1 MSNNEHSQ
9 DPPPEGH
16 VRTDMQDLARRI
28 AGLSPEKRSA
38 LGKLFKGEGVN
49 ARVLP
54 IPRAD
59 RSGTLP
65 LSFAQRRLW
74 FLHQLDPGSLA
85 YVVPSAFRLS
95 GKLSLQALQQSLD
108 ELVGRHEVLRT
119 TYELRDGE
127 PAQVIAE
134 NVRVPLPVIDISG
147 GEESARLSE
156 MRRLAAEEA
165 ARPFDLAAGP
175 VLRASVLRLAE
186 EDHVLLL
193 TLHHIAYDGW
203 SVGILIG
210 ELCALYAAFVKG
222 EPAALPALPIQ
233 YADFAA
239 WQRQQLQGPVLDA
252 ELSFWRHQLEGFE
265 TLRLPTDR
273 PRPRVQA
280 FRGAVH
286 SRLLSREAT
295 ARLKELG
302 RTEGATPFVTF
313 LAAFA
318 ALLARYS
325 GQSDI
330 VLGTPVAGRSR
341 SEVEGLIGFFINSLV
356 VRAAVSGQETFRELL
371 WQVRDTMRASLQHQA
386 VPFDRLVDEL
396 QIPRDLSYNPIF
408 QVMFAL
414 QDAPWQERR
423 MPGLSLQLQP
433 GVTTTARIDLELN
446 LWEGPDGLVASFYY
460 NTDLFDGATIER
472 VAGHYERLV
481 AAVASRPDDR
491 VRWLPLLDAA
501 ETRTLV
507 RDFNAGS
514 SAYPSGASI
523 HALVEAQVRR
533 TPGAV
538 AVSFFGVD
546 LTYAQL
552 NARANKLARHLRRL
566 RAGRDTLVGVCLDRS
581 ADLVVAFLAILKA
594 GAGYLPLDPSYPR
607 ERLAF
612 MLADTTVPIVI
623 SNVHLSEGLPAH
635 AGTTLLVDRDWPLVD
650 GESAANLPD
659 ETDPDDV
666 AYVVYTSG
674 STGVPKGSAI
684 PHRAVNR
691 LVLNTN
697 YVALGPADRVAQASN
712 SAFDAATFE
721 IWGALLTGARLVGV
735 SRDVALSP
743 REFASELRDKR
754 ITALFLTTALFNQ
767 MTREAPG
774 AFAPLTH
781 VLFGGE
787 AVDVASVRAVLR
799 DVPPARLV
807 HVYGPTEN
815 TTFSTWHLVTSVPDD
830 AHTVPIGRTI
840 SNSQTYVL
848 DASLNLVPIGVTGE
862 LYVGGDGLARGYVAR
877 PDLTAEKFIPNPFDG
892 RPGARMYR
900 TGDLVR
906 LLPDGSIEFVGRA
919 DHQVKIHGFRIEPG
933 EIDAVLA
940 QHPAVEDAVVHVRE
954 DVPGDRRLVGYV
966 VWREDAAG
974 TEPGELRAYLKSRLP
989 EYMVPSAFVVLPAL
1003 PLSPN
1008 GKVDRRA
1015 LPAPAGERQV
1025 EDAYVEPRNEM
1036 EARIAAI
1043 WREALQIDRVGVR
1056 DNFFDLGGHSLLL
1069 VEVHRRLVEA
1079 VGPKVS
1085 VVDLFAYPTVEQLA
1099 RHLGGDS
1106 SRPAVLEAAQSRVSR
1121 RAAARSQSIA
1131 IVGMAGRFP
1140 GAADVDAFWRN
1151 LREGVE
1157 SIRVF
1162 TEAELRAAGVDER
1175 LLAHPDYVKARG
1187 VLDDAD
1193 LFDPQLFGY
1202 TPRDAELMD
1211 PQHRVF
1217 LECAWHAL
1225 DHAGCDPDRFDGLI
1239 GVYAG
1244 AGMNTYLFNLLSR
1257 PELMA
1262 SAGALQTVM
1271 SAGADF
1277 LPTRVSYKLNLHGP
1291 SVSVQTACSTSLV
1304 AVHQACQS
1312 LSNFECDMAL
1322 AGGVS
1327 ITVPLKSGYLYQ
1339 AESIASPDG
1348 HCRAFDA
1355 EARGTVSGNGAAVVV
1370 LKRLED
1376 AVADGDHI
1384 HAVIRGSAINND
1396 GSRKVGY
1403 TAPSV
1408 DGQAEAI
1415 ALAQAGAGV
1424 EPAEVSYVEAHG
1436 TGTPLGDPVEIA
1448 ALSRVFGDGL
1458 DRQVDCAIG
1467 SLKTNVGHMD
1477 AAAGVAGLIKTA
1489 LAIEHAELPP
1499 SLHFQEPN
1507 PKADFA
1513 STPLRVNA
1521 RFTQWTLPPGM
1532 RRIAGVSS
1540 FGIGGTN
1547 AHAVLEEAPRREPS
1561 SPSRPAQLLP
1571 LSART
1576 EAALDA
1582 ASAALATA
1590 LEANP
1595 AVPLA
1600 DIAYTL
1606 QTGRRELAWRR
1617 TIVCRTHDEAG
1628 EALRSPDRRLGGT
1641 NECRDGRP
1649 SVAFA
1654 FPGQGA
1660 QHPGMA
1666 VELYE
1671 TEPAFR
1677 DRVDACCDVLLAR
1690 HGLALRD
1697 VLLPPPGEVDRAA
1710 ARLER
1715 TDVTQ
1720 PALFVVEYALAQLW
1734 ISWGVTPEAM
1744 IGHSLG
1750 EYVAACLAGVFSLD
1764 DALDLVVKR
1773 GRLVAALPAGAMISV
1788 DLPAS
1793 ELARLAPDVAI
1804 AASNG
1809 PGLSVA
1815 SGPLESIA
1823 ALEGRLR
1830 GRGHAP
1836 RRLRTSHAFHSAMMD
1851 PAVESLRRH
1860 LGGVRLAAPR
1870 IPFVSNLTGT
1880 WISDA
1885 EATSP
1890 DYWARHMRETVR
1902 FDDGLA
1908 TFFAEPRRAVIEV
1921 GPGRTLTTLASRH
1934 KSRAADHVVAA
1945 SLPGVRDE
1953 STTAGESML
1962 AALGALW
1969 RAGLRPDWAG
1979 VHAGETRHKVIL
1991 PGYPFERR
1999 RYWIDARRPEGEPQ
2013 ALAVQ
2018 PLERWF
2024 AVPSWKR
2031 VPLLPGNATPRADR
2045 WLVFVDGGGLSESIV
2060 AELMSKGAEVATV
2073 RAGSRFEMPTAGAF
2087 LIDPRSAADYVALVR
2102 ELSARGFPRRIVHGW
2117 TLAPV
2122 KAGTSPDLTLGFHS
2136 LVFLLQALGEAQVIE
2151 PVHLTVVS
2159 TGVQDV
2165 TGRDRLIPA
2174 HAAVLGPV
2182 QAAPLE
2188 YPNLTACSIDVSL
2201 DEVDPASLAR
2211 AAVAESLAG
2220 GADAVLAYRGGHRW
2234 VQTIEDVALGPVALG
2249 QSRLRDRGVYMIVGG
2264 LGGVG
2269 LEIAEYLATAVSA
2282 RLVLVS
2288 RSAPSEAG
2296 AGPTFRSGASGAPD
2310 ASDAMTERVRR
2321 RRERVARLEALGAE
2335 VLVCT
2340 ADASSASEM
2349 ASVAARAES
2358 RFGPINGIIHT
2369 AGVPG
2374 GSVLQRLTPAQA
2386 AAVFSPKLH
2395 AAAVI
2400 EQFLDRP
2407 GLDFVVLSSSLIS
2420 YLPMAGRADYM
2431 AANACVDR
2439 FGREARSGTAP
2450 VIVVNWDTWRDV
2462 GMAVDTVDARQ
2473 PGLRGE
2479 PLAEGM
2485 RSADGVEAFSRILAS
2500 GLPQVLVSTYGSAA
2514 LARRHAAKQAPNVQE
2529 PAAAAPARPAVTLHP
2544 RPAMRTDYVAPTTA
2558 AERALVDIWESL
2570 LGIGPIGVLDNFF
2583 ELGGDSVVS
2592 IQIISRATMAGL
2604 RLTPKQV
2611 FDHQTVAE
2619 LAAIAAPAG
2628 ETLPVP
2634 REDEEQEGALALT
2647 PIQSWFFEQEIP
2659 FRNHFNQTILLS
2671 TPARLDVAALR
2682 AAVAALERRHGAL
2695 RLRCAEDAGTF
2706 RLTIAA
2712 PAAEPP
2718 VAVIDVSGLAED
2730 ERRARI
2736 ASAGTELQASLDLA
2750 DGPAYRVAYFADD
2763 RPGGGRLLFTAHHLA
2778 VDTIS
2783 WRIIVEDL
2791 TLAFEQ
2797 ASRGAAVALPAPTA
2811 SLRRWTRL
2819 LDDYAQAPEVQAQL
2833 PAWLAIA
2840 GRDVPALPVDF
2851 LTGGNTIASTSTV
2864 VSAFEPEETRQ
2875 LLQAVPRTYDTQIN
2889 DALLSALAVAF
2900 RSWTGSGTLLVD
2912 VEGHGRESIAGD
2924 VDISRT
2930 VGWFTTMY
2938 PLCLEVEEVRLP
2950 EQVLER
2956 VKDQVRQVP
2965 GRGIGYGLL
2974 RYLARN
2980 TAAVEALRQAR
2991 RAEVLFLYLGQ
3002 FDQRAQDAVTFGR
3015 ATEPVGPE
3023 RHQDAERAHLIE
3035 VTGVI
3040 RDGRLQVSWTYSTHR
3055 HRRETIAAL
3064 AGQFERAL
3072 REIVERSVSGA
3083 GRPSTPADFPHAG
3096 LDQASLDSLLSR
3108 LAGS

>member
-1 MSNNEHSQ
+1 MSNHEHSQ

-16 VRTDMQDLARRI
+16 VRKDMQDLARRI

-38 LGKLFKGEGVN
+38 LGKLFKGEGVD

-54 IPRAD
+54 IPRVD

-95 GKLSLQALQQSLD
+95 GKLSLPALQQALD
-108 ELVGRHEVLRT
+108 ELIARHEVLRT
-119 TYELRDGE
+119 TYELREGE

-134 NVRVPLPVIDISG
+134 NVRVSLPVIDIG
-147 GEESARLSE
+147 AGDDAERLSE

-175 VLRASVLRLAE
+175 VLRASVLRLAD

-210 ELCALYAAFVKG
+210 ELCALYSAFVKG
-222 EPAALPALPIQ
+222 EPAALPELPIQ

-252 ELSFWRHQLEGFE
+252 ELSFWRTQLDGIE

-295 ARLKELG
+295 ARLKEIG
-302 RTEGATPFVTF
+302 RAEGATPFATF
-313 LAAFA
+313 LAAFT
-318 ALLARYS
+318 ALLARYT
-325 GQSDI
+325 GQGDI

-356 VRAAVSGQETFRELL
+356 VRAAVTGNETFRELL
-371 WQVRDTMRASLQHQA
+371 SQVRDTMRASLQHQSL
-386 VPFDRLVDEL
+386 PFDRLVDEL
-396 QIPRDLSYNPIF
+396 QIQRDLSYNPIF

-423 MPGLSLQLQP
+423 MPDLSLKLQP

-460 NTDLFDGATIER
+460 NTDLFDGSTIER
-472 VAGHYERLV
+472 MAGHYERLV
-481 AAVASRPDDR
+481 AAAAARPDDR
-491 VRWLPLLDAA
+491 IRWIPLLDAA

-507 RDFNAGS
+507 RDFNVGS
-514 SAYPSGASI
+514 AVYPSGASI
-523 HALVEAQVRR
+523 QALFEAQARR

-546 LTYAQL
+546 LTYARL

-581 ADLVVAFLAILKA
+581 ADLVVSFLAILKA
-594 GAGYLPLDPSYPR
+594 GAGYLPLDPSYPQ

-612 MLADTTVPIVI
+612 MLADTAVPIVI
-623 SNVHLSEGLPAH
+623 SNVHLADVVPGH
-635 AGTTLLVDRDWPLVD
+635 AGATLLIDRDWAAID
-650 GESAANLPD
+650 NESAANLPD
-659 ETDPDDV
+659 TTDAEDV
-666 AYVVYTSG
+666 AYVIYTSG

-743 REFASELRDKR
+743 REFAAELRDKR

-799 DVPPARLV
+799 DVPPARLL

-815 TTFSTWHLVTSVPDD
+815 TTFSTWHLVTSVPED

-848 DASLNLVPIGVTGE
+848 DASLNLAPLGVTGE
-862 LYVGGDGLARGYVAR
+862 LYVAGDGLARGYFAR
-877 PDLTAEKFIPNPFDG
+877 PDLTAEKFVPNPFDG

-906 LLPDGSIEFVGRA
+906 LLPDGNLEFVGRV

-940 QHPAVEDAVVHVRE
+940 QHPAVKDAIVHVRE
-954 DVPGDRRLVGYV
+954 DAPGDRRLVGYI
-966 VWREDAAG
+966 VWQPEAAS
-974 TEPGELRAYLKSRLP
+974 TEPGELRGYLKSRLP

-1043 WREALQIDRVGVR
+1043 WREGLQIDRVGVH

-1069 VEVHRRLVEA
+1069 VEVHRQLVEA

-1099 RHLGGDS
+1099 RHLGGEA
-1106 SRPAVLEAAQSRVSR
+1106 SRPAALEAAQSRVSR
-1121 RAAARSQSIA
+1121 RAAAAGSKAVA

-1140 GAADVDAFWRN
+1140 GAGDVEAFWRN
-1151 LREGVE
+1151 LRDGVE
-1157 SIRVF
+1157 SIRAF
-1162 TEAELRAAGVDER
+1162 SDAELRAAGVDER

-1193 LFDPQLFGY
+1193 LFDPQFFGY

-1225 DHAGCDPDRFDGLI
+1225 ESAGCDPERFGGLI

-1355 EARGTVSGNGAAVVV
+1355 AARGTVSGNGAAVVV

-1424 EPAEVSYVEAHG
+1424 DPAEVTYVEAHG

-1448 ALSRVFGDGL
+1448 ALSRVFGNGL
-1458 DRQVDCAIG
+1458 DRQADCAIG

-1499 SLHFQEPN
+1499 SLHFREPN

-1521 RFTQWTLPPGM
+1521 RLTDWTLPAGM

-1547 AHAVLEEAPRREPS
+1547 AHAVLEEAPLRKAS

-1571 LSART
+1571 ISART

-1582 ASAALATA
+1582 ATGALAKY
-1590 LEANP
+1590 LESHS

-1600 DIAYTL
+1600 DVAHTL

-1617 TIVCRTHDEAG
+1617 TVVCRTHQD
-1628 EALRSPDRRLGGT
+1628 ALQSIRSQDRRLTGT
-1641 NECRDGRP
+1641 TECRDGHP
-1649 SVAFA
+1649 SVAFG

-1660 QHPGMA
+1660 QHAAMA
-1666 VELYE
+1666 VELYA
-1671 TEPAFR
+1671 TEAVFR
-1677 DRVDACCDVLLAR
+1677 DHVDACCDVLEAR

-1697 VLLPPPGEVDRAA
+1697 VLLPPPGGLDRAA

-1764 DALDLVVKR
+1764 DALDAVVKR
-1773 GRLVAALPAGAMISV
+1773 GRLIAALPAGSMISV

-1793 ELARLAPDVAI
+1793 ELARVAPDAAI
-1804 AASNG
+1804 AAANG
-1809 PGLSVA
+1809 PRLSVA
-1815 SGPLESIA
+1815 SGTPEAIA
-1823 ALEGRLR
+1823 ALEERLR
-1830 GRGHAP
+1830 ARGHAP
-1836 RRLRTSHAFHSAMMD
+1836 RRLHTSHAFHSAMMD
-1851 PAVESLRRH
+1851 PAVESLREH
-1860 LGGVRLAAPR
+1860 LAGVRLQAPR
-1870 IPFVSNLTGT
+1870 IPFVSNVTGT
-1880 WISDA
+1880 WITDA

-1890 DYWARHMRETVR
+1890 EYWARHLRETVR

-1908 TFFAEPRRAVIEV
+1908 ALFGEPRRALLEI

-1934 KSRAADHVVAA
+1934 QSRTPDHLVMA

-1953 STTAGESML
+1953 ATSAGESML
-1962 AALGALW
+1962 AALGSLW
-1969 RAGLRPDWAG
+1969 RAGLRPDWGG
-1979 VHAGETRHKVIL
+1979 VHAGERRNKVIL

-2013 ALAVQ
+2013 SLSVQ
-2018 PLERWF
+2018 PIDRWF
-2024 AVPSWKR
+2024 SVPSWKR
-2031 VPLLPGNATPRADR
+2031 VPLPASATTSRIDR
-2045 WLVFVDGGGLSESIV
+2045 WLVFVDGGGSSESIV
-2060 AELMSKGAEVATV
+2060 AELIAKGAEVTTV
-2073 RAGSRFEMPTAGAF
+2073 RAGTRFEMLSAGAF
-2087 LIDPRSAADYVALVR
+2087 VIDPRSDADYLALVR
-2102 ELSARGFPRRIVHGW
+2102 ELSARGFPRRVVHAW
-2117 TLAPV
+2117 TLAPL
-2122 KAGTSPDLTLGFHS
+2122 KAGASADLTLGFHG
-2136 LVFLLQALGEAQVIE
+2136 LVHFLQALGEAQVIE
-2151 PVHLTVVS
+2151 PVHLAVVS

-2174 HAAVLGPV
+2174 HAAVIGPV
-2182 QAAPLE
+2182 LAAPLE
-2188 YPNLTACSIDVSL
+2188 YPNLTACSIDLSL
-2201 DEVDPASLAR
+2201 DDGDRASLAR
-2211 AAVAESLAG
+2211 AVVAESLAG
-2220 GADAVLAYRGGHRW
+2220 GTDSVVAYRSGQRW
-2234 VQTIEDVALGPVALG
+2234 VQTLEEVTLGPVAAA
-2249 QSRLRDRGVYMIVGG
+2249 QSPLRERGVYMIVGG
-2264 LGGVG
+2264 VGGVG
-2269 LEIAEYLATAVSA
+2269 LEVAEYLAKTVSA

-2288 RSAPSEAG
+2288 RSAPSEVD
-2296 AGPTFRSGASGAPD
+2296 PTGASGATAD
-2310 ASDAMTERVRR
+2310 RTRRQQERI
-2321 RRERVARLEALGAE
+2321 ARLEALGAE
-2335 VLVCT
+2335 VLVCR
-2340 ADASSASEM
+2340 ADASSAAEM
-2349 ASVAARAES
+2349 ASVVAGAEA
-2358 RFGPINGIIHT
+2358 RFGTINGIIHT

-2386 AAVFSPKLH
+2386 AAVFSPKLD

-2420 YLPMAGRADYM
+2420 YLPIAGRADYI

-2439 FGREARSGTAP
+2439 FGRAARSGAPP
-2450 VIVVNWDTWRDV
+2450 VIVVNWDTWREV

-2485 RSADGVEAFSRILAS
+2485 RSADGVEAFARILAS
-2500 GLPQVLVSTYGSAA
+2500 GLSQVVVSTYGSAA
-2514 LARRHAAKQAPNVQE
+2514 LGKREAAKHPSQAEE
-2529 PAAAAPARPAVTLHP
+2529 PAAAATVRPAVTLHP
-2544 RPAMRTDYVAPTTA
+2544 RPPMRTEYVAPGTP
-2558 AERALVDIWESL
+2558 AERTLVGIWESL

-2619 LAAIAAPAG
+2619 LAAVAATAG
-2628 ETLPVP
+2628 EPQGGGK
-2634 REDEEQEGALALT
+2634 EDEEQEGALTLT
-2647 PIQSWFFEQEIP
+2647 PIQAWFFEQEIP

-2671 TPARLDVAALR
+2671 TPARLDVGALR
-2682 AAVAALERRHGAL
+2682 TAVAALECRHGAL
-2695 RLRCAEDAGTF
+2695 RLRCADEDGEP
-2706 RLTIAA
+2706 RLTIIA
-2712 PAAEPP
+2712 PAVEPP
-2718 VAVIDVSGLAED
+2718 VTVIDIAGLPDE
-2730 ERRARI
+2730 ERRGRI
-2736 ASAGTELQASLDLA
+2736 ASAGAELQASLDLTH
-2750 DGPAYRVAYFADD
+2750 GPVYRVAYFEDG

-2783 WRIIVEDL
+2783 WRILVEDL

-2797 ASRGAAVALPAPTA
+2797 ASRGAAVSLPGPTA

-2819 LDDYAQAPEVQAQL
+2819 LDDYAQSPEVQAQL
-2833 PAWLAIA
+2833 PFWIGTADREVVL
-2840 GRDVPALPVDF
+2840 LPVDS
-2851 LTGGNTIASTSTV
+2851 LTGGNTIASTGTV
-2864 VSAFEPEETRQ
+2864 TSAFDPEETQQ
-2875 LLQAVPRTYDTQIN
+2875 LLQSVPRAYDTQIN
-2889 DALLSALAVAF
+2889 DALLSALAIAF
-2900 RSWTGSGTLLVD
+2900 RSWTGAASLLID
-2912 VEGHGRESIAGD
+2912 VEGHGREAIAAD
-2924 VDISRT
+2924 VDLSRT

-2938 PLCLEVEEVRLP
+2938 PVCLEVEGAALP
-2950 EQVLER
+2950 EQVIQR
-2956 VKDQVRQVP
+2956 VKEQLRQVP
-2965 GRGIGYGLL
+2965 GRGMGYGLL

-2980 TAAVEALRQAR
+2980 TAEAGALSRGR

-3002 FDQRAQDAVTFGR
+3002 FDQRTPEAATFGR

-3023 RHQDAERAHLIE
+3023 RYPGAERAHLIE
-3035 VTGVI
+3035 VTGAI
-3040 RDGRLQVSWTYSTHR
+3040 RDGRLQVAWTYSTHR

-3064 AGQFERAL
+3064 AGHFERAL
-3072 REIVERSVSGA
+3072 RAIVSAGA
-3083 GRPSTPADFPHAG
+3083 AGPARVSTPADFPHAG